1 MVRIGKCPKCRS
13 EMIASAIKLIGEYH
27 KVICVECG
35 HEQDAKD
42 HQIIGNVMKGYKKRI
57 GGFGE

>member
-57 GGFGE
+57 